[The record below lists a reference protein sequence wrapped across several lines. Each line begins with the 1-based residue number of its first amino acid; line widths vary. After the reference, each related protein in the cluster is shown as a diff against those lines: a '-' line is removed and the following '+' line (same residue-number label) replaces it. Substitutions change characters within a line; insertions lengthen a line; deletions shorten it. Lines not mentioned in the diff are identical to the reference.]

1 MKTFSKI
8 FIFVFLFVALCACEQ
23 RVVGGGENNGE
34 EEDIFVPSEGYI
46 YFNINPATR
55 GGLIENTLADSFN
68 VLGYNYYST
77 WVSEKTQAR
86 QNKDI
91 NPAGDKEYRMGVF
104 CYNNTTSTGV
114 QKVWYNKSQKYHYY
128 KYLGADSSEIGYK
141 EWNGDLIYSFF
152 AWYPASTSVVA
163 NNGSASTEGS
173 PFITYEIPTGTNSEA
188 RQNMKDVMTACRIDI
203 TKYNAKTG
211 VNFTMKHRLAALDIL
226 AASIITYKDMVDTL
240 QKCGF
245 PTTGIDEI
253 KPAVTVRV
261 DSLCLTLNGIKK
273 KVKIPLDTD
282 DDEQKMVLLDS
293 TATGIFS
300 PTYTGFLSTDTI
312 IPYYSNKAAM
322 KSLMGKDEKLIL
334 IPQTES
340 IPVTLGLKYI
350 VKCEGYDREFVY
362 RPKTDLTT
370 TINALIEGY
379 YHYLELTFT
388 ASGVFVKAKVNETW
402 DSHRVDYEFE

>member
-55 GGLIENTLADSFN
+55 GELIENTLADTFN

-91 NPAGDKEYRMGVF
+91 DPAGDKEYRMGVF

-114 QKVWYNKSQKYHYY
+114 QKVLYNKNQKYHYY
-128 KYLGADSSEIGYK
+128 QYLGADASEIGYK

-152 AWYPASTSVVA
+152 AWYPTSVVA

-188 RQNMKDVMTACRIDI
+188 RQDMKDVMTACRINI

-245 PTTGIDEI
+245 TTAGIDEI
-253 KPAVTVRV
+253 KPAVKVKV

-300 PTYTGFLSTDTI
+300 PTYTGFLSIDTI
-312 IPYYSNKAAM
+312 IPYYSNKAAI

-350 VKCEGYDREFVY
+350 VECEGYDREFVY

-370 TINALIEGY
+370 TINALTEGY